1 MSSLITNIHD
11 TGDEIEGEMHWR
23 LFDSDMTVLIYDADV
38 EYAQRCAEYLE
49 NMPEELLDRLRRA
62 TLLYAQDFYEMT
74 GDEELEKFLSVKP
87 EEILEY
93 VYPSALIVRK
103 PQDDRI
109 GFHLEMEC
117 DWEPEHGLEWSVL
130 DGKVMYVGAFSS
142 VSPWSEFRD
151 KSWNY
156 LTKL

>member
-1 MSSLITNIHD
+1 
-11 TGDEIEGEMHWR
+11 
-23 LFDSDMTVLIYDADV
+23 
-38 EYAQRCAEYLE
+38 
-49 NMPEELLDRLRRA
+49 
-62 TLLYAQDFYEMT
+62 MT
-74 GDEELEKFLSVKP
+74 GDEELEKFMSVKP

-130 DGKVMYVGAFSS
+130 DGKAMYVGAFSS